1 ARSEVTDRLA
11 SLGARIM
18 IGHAAEHVEGA
29 DVVVF
34 SSAVKSDENPE
45 TAEASRRKI
54 PLIRRAEMLAE
65 VTRMKYGIAVAGTHG
80 KTTTTSMIG
89 LVLIVGGKLSG
100 LGGTNA
106 KLGHGE
112 WTVVE
117 ADEFDRSFL
126 SLSPTVAVI
135 TNMEREH

>member
-89 LVLIVGGKLSG
+89 LVLMEGALDPTVIVGGRL
-100 LGGTNA
+100 
-106 KLGHGE
+106 
-112 WTVVE
+112 
-117 ADEFDRSFL
+117 
-126 SLSPTVAVI
+126 
-135 TNMEREH
+135 